1 MRTFDPK
8 NIHTTCTLAIL
19 WVALMLRPV
28 CIQAQGTSAL
38 SPVALAANHDNG
50 TLYVAQ
56 RDARRIAIVD
66 TGTQQLTTHVP
77 LPLALS
83 GLCFSSDH
91 SLLIVTGDYAQGKVL
106 IIDLPKQQAK
116 AIKVGHTPCAP
127 VLSDDDS
134 ILFVCN
140 RYHNQVVVIQ
150 VSSAKILGRIDVDR
164 EPVAATLTKDGKHL
178 LVLNH
183 LPHMRADQDYTA
195 ASISVIDTDQRKMV
209 KRIALPN
216 GSNQL
221 RDIVLS
227 PDGRYAY
234 ATHILARYTVPTSQ
248 LQRGWVNTN
257 AMTVLDLTT
266 LTMVNTVLLD
276 DVDYG
281 AANPWGITCTENG
294 QYLAVALSGTDQL
307 AVIDRQQL
315 HERLDRAAR
324 NQKVTDV
331 TQGPNDVPNDLSFM
345 TGIKKRIPLKGQGT
359 RHVQAFGSR
368 IFVAEYFSDS
378 LSVVDCSSLDR
389 ARAESVS
396 LGETGPLTQVR
407 QGEMLFNSAHIC
419 FQQWQSCGSCH
430 SDEGRVDALNWDLL
444 NDGLGNPK
452 NTKSLLL
459 AHQTAPAMSL
469 GVRAN
474 AEVAVRAGIR
484 HIQFAVRPE
493 SEAQALDA
501 YLKSLKPL
509 PSPHLED
516 GALSEAA
523 QRGKAVFEQASCS
536 HCHGGALATN
546 LQSFDVGTGLRMEKD
561 KAFDTP
567 TLVELWRTAPYLH
580 DGRANTVRE
589 VLTTFNPADKHGKTS
604 DLSKQALADLEAYLL
619 SL

>member
-1 MRTFDPK
+1 MSVFDPQK
-8 NIHTTCTLAIL
+8 SRNACILAIM
-19 WVALMLRPV
+19 WVALMLPV
-28 CIQAQGTSAL
+28 CVQAQDASAL

-66 TGTQQLTTHVP
+66 TETQQLTTHIP

-83 GLCFSSDH
+83 GLCLSSDH
-91 SLLIVTGDYAQGKVL
+91 TKLIVTGDQAQGKVL
-106 IIDLPKQQAK
+106 IIDLVKQQAK

-127 VLSDDDS
+127 VLSADNTV
-134 ILFVCN
+134 LFVCN
-140 RYHNQVVVIQ
+140 RYNNQVVVIQ
-150 VSSAKILGRIDVDR
+150 VSSAKILDTIDVDR
-164 EPVAATLTKDGKHL
+164 EPVAATLTQDGKHL

-195 ASISVIDTDQRKMV
+195 AAISVINTDQRKMV

-221 RDIVLS
+221 RDITLS

-266 LTMVNTVLLD
+266 LAMVNTVLLD

-281 AANPWGITCTENG
+281 AANPWGIGCTEDG
-294 QYLAVALSGTDQL
+294 KHLAVALSGTDQL
-307 AVIDRQQL
+307 ALIDRKQL
-315 HERLDRAAR
+315 HERLERAAG
-324 NQKVTDV
+324 NQRVTDV

-345 TGIKKRIPLKGQGT
+345 TGIKKRVPLKGQGG
-359 RHVQAFGSR
+359 RHVQVMGSNVY
-368 IFVAEYFSDS
+368 VAEYFSDS
-378 LSVVDCSSLDR
+378 LSVVDCRSLEV
-389 ARAESVS
+389 ARAKSIS
-396 LGETGPLTQVR
+396 LGETAPLTQVR

-459 AHQTAPAMSL
+459 AHQTPPAMGR

-509 PSPHLED
+509 PSPHLD
-516 GALSEAA
+516 NGALSEAA

-536 HCHGGALATN
+536 HCHGGSLTTN
-546 LQSFDVGTGLRMEKD
+546 LQSFDVGTGIRMEEG

-580 DGRANTVRE
+580 DGRAHTVGE
-589 VLTTFNPADKHGKTS
+589 VLTTFNPEDKHGKTS
-604 DLSKQALADLEAYLL
+604 DLSKKELADLEAYLL